1 VHAPHGHFVFHR
13 SLARLEEAIAVN
25 TLTRSLLPAAVAAT
39 LAACGGG
46 GGYGDDGNNNPPP
59 PPPVTLADGQF
70 VLERFDGLGVSS
82 TGANDA
88 VTDATGKFKFAVGQD
103 VRLFVGQAGNKLTIG
118 TVTPTAVNG
127 GIAPIGLQD
136 LKEVQNDND
145 QVLGNILVLLRA
157 LDADGDPTNGVKID
171 AAANAAVAKV
181 VAGGKT
187 VNFNQAAAS
196 FAADPLI
203 AALLAELKR
212 QLADAKAALIDFS
225 ELFPQSRS
233 SSIALTSDDKRLVVV
248 NRQKASASV
257 FRVRAD
263 DGSDVNEPPVE
274 VTIGKEP
281 RYVAITPDNK
291 RALVT
296 NTIEGSVSVIDLT
309 AAKPAVVGTPIN
321 VGIEPRGIAITPNGT
336 YAFVANFT
344 TGEVTVIR
352 LSTLEVVRS
361 IKTGGNPQAVA
372 ITNDG
377 DKNDLDERVY
387 VTRMFGEVIDPER
400 PDGFDDA
407 KQGVIDTFTVGAA
420 VNGTA
425 QVSQVTLAPFDS
437 GFKADRSQFC
447 QATRDASEGSGDPA
461 NPLIFFNSGPTGT
474 TGPDADPADNLAA
487 PTFCPDLN
495 ATTAAAVAS
504 VPQNVYP
511 NMLYSALIRGRH
523 LYVPNVGASP
533 EPPVKF
539 NVNVQGLVGVID
551 RTLGDAGTEDK
562 NLSLNLNAQV
572 AKETVVGD
580 PKKTLDKLFLNDLV
594 AVDADRGGRNFLFV
608 SRGGNY
614 VLRAGLD
621 TNFKI
626 NILEP
631 GTPPAPA
638 FFARRLQ
645 TGNMPT
651 GVVMSSDGKRAYVDN
666 ELNMSVTALDL
677 ANNTVL
683 ARDMESSKPPAID
696 SQEHRNL
703 VGKLVFFTALG
714 VPEDMDGDNNSVF
727 DVALRDIV
735 PLADR
740 GKASDNAW
748 SSCASCHEDGH
759 SDNVTWIF
767 ETGPRQ
773 TIPLEGMF
781 THKTAQF
788 LDRLKDQRVL
798 NWSAVRGSN
807 TDFNAN
813 AIGIQGGTGFA
824 GSRAAEIFNHGPI
837 FGISDS
843 LDALQEWVATVRA
856 PIVPDLANEAP
867 GRAVFDANCASCHGG
882 DKWTKSR
889 TAPLYA
895 SEPADVS
902 GLPAVFAQN
911 PIGVRFFDDGG
922 KGKGVLP
929 FDREV
934 DGGGAVTSGLDVNGP
949 QLLSVTRDGAI
960 LKLLDDVGTF
970 VAPSL
975 DPNVK
980 AGRLELR
987 GAAAVGTK
995 NTTPGPGLQSTQGFI
1010 AFGKAGF
1017 NSPSLLGL
1025 SMSAPYLHD
1034 GSAQTL
1040 EEVAAK
1046 HRLTALGAPFATVL
1060 GPQQTK
1066 DVLDFIRSI
1075 DDNTTPSATKSLTDA
1090 FLEAHPQN

>member
-1 VHAPHGHFVFHR
+1 VFHR
-13 SLARLEEAIAVN
+13 SLACLEEAIAVN
-25 TLTRSLLPAAVAAT
+25 TLTRSLLSTAVAAT

-46 GGYGDDGNNNPPP
+46 GGSGGGANNNPPP
-59 PPPVTLADGQF
+59 PPPVTLADAQF

-82 TGANDA
+82 NGANDA
-88 VTDATGKFKFAVGQD
+88 ATDSTGKFKFAAGQD
-103 VRLFVGQAGNKLTIG
+103 VRLFVGQGANKLNIG

-127 GIAPIGLQD
+127 GVAPIGLQD
-136 LKEVQNDND
+136 LKEVQNDQD

-171 AAANAAVAKV
+171 AAANAAVANA

-187 VNFNQAAAS
+187 VNFNQAAAA
-196 FAADPLI
+196 FAADPVI
-203 AALLAELKR
+203 VALLTALNR
-212 QLADAKAALIDFS
+212 QLGDAKAALLDFT

-233 SSIALTSDDKRLVVV
+233 SSIALTSDDARLVVV
-248 NRQKASASV
+248 NRQKASVSV
-257 FRVRAD
+257 FRVREAN
-263 DGSDVNEPPVE
+263 GSDVNEPPVE
-274 VTIGKEP
+274 VAVGKEP

-296 NTIEGSVSVIDLT
+296 NTIEGSVSVIDLS
-309 AAKPAVVGTPIN
+309 AAKPAQIGERIKVGL
-321 VGIEPRGIAITPNGT
+321 EPRGIAITPNGT
-336 YAFVANFT
+336 FAFVANFT
-344 TGEVTVIR
+344 TAEVTVIR
-352 LSTLEVVRS
+352 LGATPEVVRS
-361 IKTGGNPQAVA
+361 IKTGGNPQAIA
-372 ITNDG
+372 ISNDG

-387 VTRMFGEVIDPER
+387 VTRMFGETTDPVAR

-425 QVSQVTLAPFDS
+425 PAAQITLAPFDS
-437 GFKADRSQFC
+437 GFKADRRQFC
-447 QATRDASEGSGDPA
+447 QESRDQIEGTVIPPSTDA
-461 NPLIFFNSGPTGT
+461 LIFFNSGAQGT
-474 TGPDADPADNLAA
+474 DNGPADDLAN
-487 PTFCPDLN
+487 PTFCPGNLNPNDL
-495 ATTAAAVAS
+495 TALAAV
-504 VPQNVYP
+504 PQQVYP
-511 NMLYSALIRGRH
+511 NFLYSALIRGRH

-533 EPPVKF
+533 EPPVRF

-551 RTLGDAGTEDK
+551 RAAGAAGAEDK

-572 AKETVVGD
+572 AKEKAPGD
-580 PKKTLDKLFLNDLV
+580 PTKSLDKLFLNDLV
-594 AVDADRGGRNFLFV
+594 AVDADRFGRNFLFV

-621 TNFKI
+621 QNFKI

-631 GTPPAPA
+631 GATATDPPK
-638 FFARRLQ
+638 ARRLQ

-651 GVVMSSDGKRAYVDN
+651 GVVMSSDSKRAYVVN

-677 ANNTVL
+677 ANNAVL
-683 ARDMESSKPPAID
+683 ARDMESSAPPALD

-714 VPEDMDGDNNSVF
+714 VPDSGVF
-727 DVALRDIV
+727 ETALRDII
-735 PLADR
+735 PLENR

-781 THKTAQF
+781 THDKPAVA
-788 LDRLKDQRVL
+788 DRLLDQRAL

-807 TDFNAN
+807 TDFNQN

-824 GSRAAEIFNHGPI
+824 KLTKNGDRTGLVFNHGPV

-843 LDALQEWVATVRA
+843 LDALQEWATTIRA
-856 PIVPDLANEAP
+856 PIVPDLANEQA

-882 DKWTKSR
+882 AKWTKSR
-889 TAPLYA
+889 VTQVFAV
-895 SEPADVS
+895 EGADLS
-902 GLPAVFAQN
+902 GLPATFRKN
-911 PIGVRFFDDGG
+911 PIGAGFFELDGG
-922 KGKGVLP
+922 TPGVKP
-929 FDREV
+929 FDP
-934 DGGGAVTSGLDVNGP
+934 GLAVAGP
-949 QLLSVTRDGAI
+949 QLLSITRDGATVN
-960 LKLLDDVGTF
+960 LLDKVGTF
-970 VAPSL
+970 A
-975 DPNVK
+975 DPRTP
-980 AGRLELR
+980 AGRLEIR
-987 GAAAVGTK
+987 GAAAVAG
-995 NTTPGPGLQSTQGFI
+995 QSTQGFG
-1010 AFGKAGF
+1010 AFGGAGF

-1046 HRLTALGAPFATVL
+1046 HALTLNGPPFATVL
-1060 GPQQTK
+1060 GVQATK

-1075 DDNTTPSATKSLTDA
+1075 DDDTAPAKSAMDT
-1090 FLEAHPQN
+1090 FLEEHPLQR

>member
-1 VHAPHGHFVFHR
+1 M
-13 SLARLEEAIAVN
+13 N
-25 TLTRSLLPAAVAAT
+25 TLTRSLLSIAVAAT

-46 GGYGDDGNNNPPP
+46 GYGGDDGNNGNNN

-88 VTDATGKFKFAVGQD
+88 ATDAAGKFKFVVGQD
-103 VRLFVGQAGNKLTIG
+103 VRLFVGDAGNKLTIG

-171 AAANAAVAKV
+171 AAANAAVAKAV
-181 VAGGKT
+181 TGGKT
-187 VNFNQAAAS
+187 VNFNQSAAA
-196 FAADPLI
+196 FAADPVI
-203 AALLAELKR
+203 VAVLAELKR
-212 QLADAKAALIDFS
+212 QLADAKAALIDFT

-233 SSIALTSDDKRLVVV
+233 SSIALTSDDTRLVVV

-257 FRVRAD
+257 FRVRAAN
-263 DGSDVNEPPVE
+263 GTDVNEPPVE
-274 VTIGKEP
+274 VAVGKEP

-291 RALVT
+291 LALVT
-296 NTIEGSVSVIDLT
+296 NTIEGTVSVIDLT
-309 AAKPAVVGTPIN
+309 AATPAQVGERIQ
-321 VGIEPRGIAITPNGT
+321 VGVEPRGIAITPNGT
-336 YAFVANFT
+336 HAFVANFT
-344 TGEVTVIR
+344 TGEVTVIK
-352 LSTLEVVRS
+352 LGATPQVVRT
-361 IKTGGNPQAVA
+361 IKTGGNPQSIA
-372 ITNDG
+372 ISNDG

-387 VTRMFGEVIDPER
+387 VTRMFGVLLDPAR

-407 KQGVIDTFTVGAA
+407 KEGVIDTFTVGGA
-420 VNGTA
+420 VNGNA
-425 QVSQVTLAPFDS
+425 QIAQITLAPFDS
-437 GFKADRSQFC
+437 GFKADRRQFC
-447 QATRDASEGSGDPA
+447 QESRDQIEGTVLAPNTD
-461 NPLIFFNSGPTGT
+461 PLIFFNSGAQG
-474 TGPDADPADNLAA
+474 ADNGAGDDLVNA
-487 PTFCPDLN
+487 TFCPENIDPNDL
-495 ATTAAAVAS
+495 TALAS
-504 VPQNVYP
+504 VPQKVYP
-511 NMLYSALIRGRH
+511 NFLYAALIRGRH

-539 NVNVQGLVGVID
+539 NVNVQGLVGVVD
-551 RTLGDAGTEDK
+551 RTLGTIGEEDTA
-562 NLSLNLNAQV
+562 LSLNLNAQV
-572 AKETVVGD
+572 VKEKAPTD
-580 PKKTLDKLFLNDLV
+580 PTKSLDKLFLNDLV
-594 AVDADRGGRNFLFV
+594 AVDADRAGRNFLFV

-621 TNFKI
+621 QNFKL
-626 NILEP
+626 NILQP
-631 GTPPAPA
+631 GAAPA
-638 FFARRLQ
+638 DPPKAQRLQ

-651 GVVMSSDGKRAYVDN
+651 GVVMSSDSKRAYVVN

-677 ANNTVL
+677 VNNAVL
-683 ARDMESSKPPAID
+683 ARDMQSSAPPALN

-714 VPEDMDGDNNSVF
+714 VPDSGVF
-727 DVALRDIV
+727 ETALRDII
-735 PLADR
+735 PLENR

-781 THKTAQF
+781 THDVA
-788 LDRLKDQRVL
+788 DVAGRLKDQRAL

-824 GSRAAEIFNHGPI
+824 KATKNGDRTGLVFNHGPV

-843 LDALQEWVATVRA
+843 LDALQEWATTIRA
-856 PIVPDLANEAP
+856 PIVPPLANEQP
-867 GRAVFDANCASCHGG
+867 GRTVFNENCASCHGG
-882 DKWTKSR
+882 AKWTKSR
-889 TAPLYA
+889 VTDVFALDG
-895 SEPADVS
+895 ADVS
-902 GLPAVFAQN
+902 GLAATFRRN
-911 PIGVRFFDDGG
+911 PIGAGFFELDGG
-922 KGKGVLP
+922 TPGVKP
-929 FDREV
+929 FD
-934 DGGGAVTSGLDVNGP
+934 AGLAVNGP
-949 QLLSVTRDGAI
+949 QLLSITRDGATVTF
-960 LKLLDDVGTF
+960 LDKVGTF
-970 VAPSL
+970 P
-975 DPNVK
+975 DPK
-980 AGRLELR
+980 SAAGRLEIR
-987 GAAAVGTK
+987 GAAAVAG
-995 NTTPGPGLQSTQGFI
+995 QSTQGFG
-1010 AFGKAGF
+1010 AFGGAGF
-1017 NSPSLLGL
+1017 NAPSLLGL

-1046 HRLTALGAPFATVL
+1046 HTLTASGAPFKTVL
-1060 GPQQTK
+1060 GPQKTQ

-1075 DDNTTPSATKSLTDA
+1075 DDETAPSNSSMDD
-1090 FLEAHPQN
+1090 FLEAHPLQR